1 MYWSHIY
8 PVYGQFTYNWGFL
21 ALIRIYRRRRFLRV
35 NVSKPPSRVMVYAKL
50 FYIEFLYLWISK
62 GRIHYTLHNSTD
74 NNIAKTMRD
83 WVERTPG
90 KLLQGTHILLFLK
103 KKKSYKGIFTADEF
117 TSLTKSNVF
126 DQKKISVGLHEFRI
140 INDWISSHYHSSK
153 SDPWATGFR
162 ANMDHLGHLW
172 LIF

>member
-21 ALIRIYRRRRFLRV
+21 VLIRIYRRRRFLRV
-35 NVSKPPSRVMVYAKL
+35 NVSKPPSRVMVYAEL

-90 KLLQGTHILLFLK
+90 KLLQGTHIYLFL
-103 KKKSYKGIFTADEF
+103 KKSYKGIFTAHEL
-117 TSLTKSNVF
+117 TSLTDTVTVLKAT
-126 DQKKISVGLHEFRI
+126 
-140 INDWISSHYHSSK
+140 
-153 SDPWATGFR
+153 PWATGFR